1 MKMNQF
7 TEKLFATKTVSV
19 WGIGY
24 LGYTTILRLQS
35 KGFFVNCST
44 FEKDVQNDLQTGQ
57 YPYEDMKQTW
67 SLNNDIPKIDL
78 SKIVFSNDHTDMFN
92 SNVHII
98 ALPGFKNDSG
108 KAETYNKL
116 IDIFSKNI
124 DKLNGSLILFQSAE
138 KVGTVKTYFVNPLK
152 KAGAK
157 CYFASGFRSDWSI
170 EEFLLGNE
178 TRIIAADD
186 KRSLEIASHFFN
198 IMEISFETLD
208 SIEEAEIYE
217 NGKNCLKYSVE
228 AFFTQLS
235 FAYPDININ
244 DVSAMIANN
253 FEFSSKRSGLNLLNH
268 KNMLHID
275 HLLGGEYGDH
285 LSIVKETQAINLNA
299 VLLYADLL
307 KHNKISSVSIMG
319 ISVEGARK
327 DIRASAAILLAEYLH
342 NIGLDVFVHDPY
354 FTNNEIQT
362 LLPFAKIS
370 TFDDH
375 STKTESYV
383 IMSSNLTYKYLT
395 QHNIQQYG
403 LYDAKIII
411 DNIGVFKNFSF
422 SPQTKYHE
430 VGDGGL
436 KALIK

>member
-1 MKMNQF
+1 MNKF

-78 SKIVFSNDHTDMFN
+78 NKVIFSNDHTNMFDA
-92 SNVHII
+92 NVHII

-138 KVGTVKTYFVNPLK
+138 KVGTVKTHFINPLK

-157 CYFASGFRSDWSI
+157 CYFASAFRSDWSI

-178 TRIIAADD
+178 IRIIGSND
-186 KRSLEIASHFFN
+186 KQSLEVASQFFN
-198 IMEISFETLD
+198 IMEINFQILD
-208 SIEEAEIYE
+208 GIEEAEIYE
-217 NGKNCLKYSVE
+217 NGKNCLKYSIE

-244 DVSAMIANN
+244 EVSAMIAKS
-253 FEFSSKRSGLNLLNH
+253 FELPSKRSGLNLLNH

-275 HLLGGEYGDH
+275 HLLAGQHGEH
-285 LSIVKETQAINLNA
+285 LSIIKETQAINLNA
-299 VLLYADLL
+299 VLLYADIL
-307 KHNKISSVSIMG
+307 KHNKVSSISIMG

-327 DIRASAAILLAEYLH
+327 DIRASAAILLAEYLY
-342 NIGLDVFVHDPY
+342 NIGLDVFIHDPY
-354 FTNNEIQT
+354 FTQNEIQA
-362 LLPFAKIS
+362 LLPFAKTC
-370 TFDDH
+370 TFDEYC
-375 STKTESYV
+375 TKTESYV
-383 IMSSNLTYKYLT
+383 IMSSNTVYNYLT
-395 QHNIQQYG
+395 QQDIQQYG

-411 DNIGVFKNFSF
+411 DSIGVFKHFSF
-422 SPQTKYHE
+422 SSQTKYHE